1 MSAATGSRTVCWW
14 PTHTFIADL
23 LARFGFEDGA
33 HLPYPGTA
41 AWLELDDADPAKRAA
56 LLVAAD
62 HAVLRLE
69 TDQQARAQA
78 AKDVAAEGGWSA
90 VAQRIAQGRGGAYIP
105 RRCEGVARW

>member
-1 MSAATGSRTVCWW
+1 MSSTTESRTVCWW
-14 PTHTFIADL
+14 PTHVFIADL

-33 HLPYPGTA
+33 RLPYPGTL

-69 TDQQARAQA
+69 VAQQARAEA
-78 AKDVAAEGGWSA
+78 AKEIAASEDWSA
-90 VAQRIAQGRGGAYIP
+90 LAQRVARGRGVYVPRLHEGA
-105 RRCEGVARW
+105 A